1 MFDVFERHGHKYV
14 IQFAL
19 DFNEFRSKISCK
31 LIFYLVVSYAR
42 YGLQCKYE
50 KSKARD
56 TITGQSKQG

>member
-1 MFDVFERHGHKYV
+1 MCDVFERHQHKYV

-31 LIFYLVVSYAR
+31 LTFYLVVLYVR

-50 KSKARD
+50 EACD
-56 TITGQSKQG
+56 IITGQSKQG